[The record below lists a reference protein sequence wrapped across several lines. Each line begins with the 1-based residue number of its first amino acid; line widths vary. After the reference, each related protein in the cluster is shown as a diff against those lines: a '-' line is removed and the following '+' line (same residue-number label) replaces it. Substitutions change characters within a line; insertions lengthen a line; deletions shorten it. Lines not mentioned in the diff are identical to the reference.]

1 MGRHDSFDRL
11 AKAMAQVYNDDSAD
25 GIFEGGYEEQV
36 RRPAFLKMLSFNCFV
51 MDRLHSCGRG
61 GCRGCVADDLFDA
74 LDAEMDAHTGGIIN
88 CARRLIAERHGLQP
102 KVLDGLPKA
111 GGTGSST

>member
-1 MGRHDSFDRL
+1 MTDKKDSFDRL
-11 AKAMAQVYNDDSAD
+11 AKAMAQVYSDDSAD

-74 LDAEMDAHTGGIIN
+74 LDAEMDAHTRGIIN
-88 CARRLIAERHGLQP
+88 CARRLIAERHGIQP
-102 KVLDGLPKA
+102 RVLTGTKKDGA
-111 GGTGSST
+111 E